1 MLESFDITYSVVQEY
16 HKAENSK
23 VSGTLEKLGSKCIIF
38 YNFLLEHTVRSSLE
52 NSTFGNLVKFYL
64 DISSLLLLEI
74 TSLVHS

>member
-38 YNFLLEHTVRSSLE
+38 YNFLIRAYS
-52 NSTFGNLVKFYL
+52 KI
-64 DISSLLLLEI
+64 IS
-74 TSLVHS
+74 